1 MARMRNSSKLEFRT
15 SPDEPRTRPG
25 DDSPNP
31 VTTYTSLRN
40 VEYCTS
46 LSGYANGGIAVTVL
60 MKAAVFNGPVER
72 APGSACA
79 SLPPHE
85 KPVPECRAPWR
96 GREGTTYGERNQPA
110 WLPLSRSRRPRHRT
124 CTSTTTLSGG
134 LQRPVPG
141 HRRVPLLAALPSY
154 LSAVAMPSRASFR
167 GVSSAFP
174 RVPGTVNPFAV
185 PASVVDVSSP
195 NGIST
200 RWRASEYRQVPRAWA
215 RGALVESTVS
225 STAIEDTTPLR
236 SDADGCHSVF

>member
-1 MARMRNSSKLEFRT
+1 MDQWSGLLAVLT
-15 SPDEPRTRPG
+15 IA
-25 DDSPNP
+25 
-31 VTTYTSLRN
+31 TTLRN
-40 VEYCTS
+40 AGPRVEDPLGRQVGS
-46 LSGYANGGIAVTVL
+46 LLT
-60 MKAAVFNGPVER
+60 
-72 APGSACA
+72 
-79 SLPPHE
+79 E
-85 KPVPECRAPWR
+85 K
-96 GREGTTYGERNQPA
+96 RNQPA
-110 WLPLSRSRRPRHRT
+110 WLLLSRSRRPRHRT

-154 LSAVAMPSRASFR
+154 LSAVAMPSRTSFR
-167 GVSSAFP
+167 GISSAFP
-174 RVPGTVNPFAV
+174 RVPGTTNPFAV

-195 NGIST
+195 NGFST